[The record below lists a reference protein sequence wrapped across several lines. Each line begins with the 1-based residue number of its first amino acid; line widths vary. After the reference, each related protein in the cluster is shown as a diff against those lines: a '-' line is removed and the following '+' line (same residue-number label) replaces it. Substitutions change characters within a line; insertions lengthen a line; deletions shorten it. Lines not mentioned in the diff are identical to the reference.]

1 MKMPNMEI
9 PSSISVTWFQEST
22 HFKCQALTDTKQS
35 EGTSKLLPQLQN
47 GEHTQPVS
55 CS

>member
-9 PSSISVTWFQEST
+9 PSSISVTWIQEST

-35 EGTSKLLPQLQN
+35 EGTMQAITTAT
-47 GEHTQPVS
+47 EW
-55 CS
+55 